1 MFLLNM
7 DSKLAFNAFANL
19 LNSSPLLMTFMRV
32 DQHGMESF
40 YQTFDVYFQLNLPE
54 LYRHFKQQKL
64 NTELFMIDWIYT
76 LFTKVLP
83 LDISTRVWDLMFRDG
98 VEETAIKASLAILKL
113 YEKQLFLLNDFINC
127 AQLLTQL
134 STQSANF
141 PVDSHKFLSTLNSF
155 SLKPVAIDK
164 KTKCKLNYLSLYQHF
179 NNSAQIGS

>member
-1 MFLLNM
+1 M

-32 DQHGMESF
+32 DQRGMESF
-40 YQTFDVYFQLNLPE
+40 YQTFDVYFSLNLPE
-54 LYRHFKQQKL
+54 LYAHFKQQKL
-64 NTELFMIDWIYT
+64 SSELFMIDWIYT

-98 VEETAIKASLAILKL
+98 VEETVIRCSLTILKL
-113 YEKQLFLLNDFINC
+113 YEKQLYLLNDFINC

-141 PVDSHKFLSTLNSF
+141 PVDSGKFLSMLNGF
-155 SLKPVAIDK
+155 SLKPVTIDK

-179 NNSAQIGS
+179 NNSPTRIGSS